1 MDTLRANK
9 KTTEEF
15 TEKLQKI
22 KNKYKVKQLDMRENL
37 LKKSQE
43 QLTKLRNNNDDE
55 NIGCPT
61 DFCDELTKAKIA
73 FDNVKVEQK
82 KEEENLMEK
91 YVEQIIDNM
100 NIESVKKVNSVDLTE
115 LSKEEADVL
124 PCQAQG
130 KWYIN
135 KMNEIKV
142 RVFESMVNSTTP
154 GWEPIYEEIGKQLAE
169 LSPQFGNPNNYK
181 IVHGPVNKNKFQNF
195 VAKTVVRNVPKS
207 TQ

>member
-1 MDTLRANK
+1 MEILRANK

-22 KNKYKVKQLDMRENL
+22 KSKYRVKQLDMRENL
-37 LKKSQE
+37 LKKSQD
-43 QLTKLRNNNDDE
+43 QLKKIRNNNDEE

-61 DFCDELTKAKIA
+61 NFCDELTKAKIA

-91 YVEQIIDNM
+91 YVEQMIDNM
-100 NIESVKKVNSVDLTE
+100 NIESVKNVNSVDLTE

-124 PCQAQG
+124 PCQVQG
-130 KWYIN
+130 MWYVN

-142 RVFESMVNSTTP
+142 RVFESMVNSATP
-154 GWEPIYEEIGKQLAE
+154 GWEPIYDEIGKQLAE
-169 LSPQFGNPNNYK
+169 LGPNGNPNNYK
-181 IVHGPVNKNKFQNF
+181 ILYGPVNQPVNNSVKK
-195 VAKTVVRNVPKS
+195 KIVRRKVSKCS
-207 TQ
+207 Q